1 MDIGVV
7 QIGILGD
14 ICAEN
19 RCTGLAEATADC
31 KPDAVGA
38 SGDQNNASG
47 MIVSHGALGSLLWVG
62 GHESVRWGLVCGLR
76 LELGFPQQC
85 EIGTLAREQRLTC
98 IIDKARGV
106 QRKEPLT

>member
-7 QIGILGD
+7 QIGIFGD

-19 RCTGLAEATADC
+19 RCTGLAKATADC

-38 SGDQNNASG
+38 SGDQNHPSG

-62 GHESVRWGLVCGLR
+62 VHESVRCGLVWGFR
-76 LELGFPQQC
+76 LGLGFPKR
-85 EIGTLAREQRLTC
+85 A
-98 IIDKARGV
+98 
-106 QRKEPLT
+106 